1 MKELQKLQNILP
13 IKIEYNNISKMTKEQ
28 FIFLIETQK
37 PFEFTYNNVVYN
49 MTYDK
54 NEKGETIIVFGR
66 LYEGKKYKSAGELL
80 NNARIENHF
89 FKDMLDIL

>member
-1 MKELQKLQNILP
+1 
-13 IKIEYNNISKMTKEQ
+13 MTKEQ

-54 NEKGETIIVFGR
+54 NEKGENVIIFGR
-66 LYEGKKYKSAGELL
+66 LYEGKKYNSAGELL

>member
-1 MKELQKLQNILP
+1 
-13 IKIEYNNISKMTKEQ
+13 MTKEQ

-54 NEKGETIIVFGR
+54 NEKGEKVIVFGR
-66 LYEGKKYKSAGELL
+66 LYEGKKYKSVGELL
-80 NNARIENHF
+80 NTARIENHF

>member
-66 LYEGKKYKSAGELL
+66 LYE
-80 NNARIENHF
+80 
-89 FKDMLDIL
+89 